1 MRRVLFS
8 LLAMLVTFGLAAQQ
22 GSQTI
27 TLTVS
32 GEGATKE
39 EAVANALR
47 GAIEQSF
54 GVFVSSNT
62 QILNDKLV
70 RDEIATIS
78 SGNIKEYK
86 ELGSLRLSNGLY
98 SVSLAATISIDNL
111 ISYAKSKGATTE
123 FAGALFAM
131 NMKMKELN
139 RKNEPTA
146 LLNLFYHLQEL
157 AYDVFDW
164 DLEVGHPVVAGEGR
178 YEVPMKAIAK
188 PNATFEAFC
197 AVLKN
202 TLSSLSLTPAE
213 VAEYDKHKIAR
224 YDLLHGVVLRNDP
237 EPFMKWLFYLISNI
251 KTSFNVNGI
260 STDGVKQ
267 YYEKNIS
274 IEYPR
279 YSHYTYYKNSISN
292 FLGLVPNSDVV
303 FERNFSIV
311 VPEGDFMTLAG
322 FEIARATFDRV
333 WFTDQITSSPTKMA
347 CAGDFQGC
355 VVVGLPYGSSPK
367 EVELLEGVTSIGEGA
382 FWGCSSLTNI
392 VIPEGVT
399 SIGERAFFRCSS
411 LTNIVIPE
419 GVTSIG
425 REAFSYCSSLTNIF
439 IPEGVTSI
447 GDFAFSSCLS
457 LTNIFIP
464 EGVTSIGMG
473 VVIKCPS
480 LKNIFVP
487 SQSVEAYRQYLG
499 RSVDWGGVVGYDLE
513 NSAEEIETFSEF
525 AQDYI
530 DNNLAAFK
538 LKDEFETTAQFQ
550 QRVTVESIAAYRQK
564 LTEEVE
570 AKYINKYAQQCKM
583 PQWYDLKYEAKNER
597 FVLMGLLAGLEFC
610 QYEVQVPSS
619 LSESF
624 KARFDSASKTINYC
638 LKNDRLAIESISI
651 IVDGREFIAT
661 RQQ

>member
-22 GSQTI
+22 GSQNI

-62 QILNDKLV
+62 QILNDELV
-70 RDEIATIS
+70 RDEIATVS

-86 ELGSLRLSNGLY
+86 ELGWLRLSNGLY

-139 RKNEPTA
+139 RKNEQTA
-146 LLNLFYHLQEL
+146 LLNLYYHLQEL
-157 AYDVFDW
+157 ANDVFDW

-224 YDLLHGVVLRNDP
+224 YDLFSGVVLRNDP
-237 EPFMKWLFYLISNI
+237 ESFVKWLFYLISNI

-267 YYEKNIS
+267 CYEKNIS
-274 IEYPR
+274 IEYPLSDYPR
-279 YSHYTYYKNSISN
+279 YSYYTYSNDYISK

-303 FERNFSIV
+303 FVRNFSIV
-311 VPEGDFMTLAG
+311 VPEGDFMTLAS

-347 CAGDFQGC
+347 FAGDFQGC
-355 VVVGLPYGSSPK
+355 VVGLHELQIQYRFFGSSLK
-367 EVELLEGVTSIGEGA
+367 EVELLEGVTSIGGDA
-382 FWGCSSLTNI
+382 FGGCSSLTNI

-399 SIGERAFFRCSS
+399 SIGDDAFSRCSS
-411 LTNIVIPE
+411 LTNIIIPE

-425 REAFSYCSSLTNIF
+425 TWAFRDCSSLTNIF

-447 GDFAFSSCLS
+447 GYNVFYNCY
-457 LTNIFIP
+457 
-464 EGVTSIGMG
+464 
-473 VVIKCPS
+473 S

-487 SQSVEAYRQYLG
+487 SQSVEAYRKHWG
-499 RSVDWGGVVGYDLE
+499 RRVVGYDLE

-530 DNNLAAFK
+530 DNNLAVFK

-583 PQWYDLKYEAKNER
+583 PQWYDLKYEAENER
-597 FVLMGLLAGLEFC
+597 LVLMGLLAGLEFC

-619 LSESF
+619 LLESF

-651 IVDGREFIAT
+651 IVDGREFIVT